1 MANSYTRCKHKKMSH
16 QYCFLQFG
24 FSAAEHKALLWQWRA
39 TGLDGRIVMAP
50 STIPTTRNAQPQAP
64 SFQHMCKQ
72 FKRFELFFQLEQV
85 KRNGW
90 VWWTMWLRSL
100 ASKPPEL
107 KKIMQPRLRLSTG
120 ILTLAKPLSEAMW
133 FCFLLLTEAM
143 CLRKIGKAA

>member
-1 MANSYTRCKHKKMSH
+1 MSH
-16 QYCFLQFG
+16 QCCFLQFG

-100 ASKPPEL
+100 VSKPPEL
-107 KKIMQPRLRLSTG
+107 KKNHAAQ
-120 ILTLAKPLSEAMW
+120 
-133 FCFLLLTEAM
+133 TEAFHWHSDFSKAPEWSNVVLLPSFDWSNVLEENWQS
-143 CLRKIGKAA
+143 CLASNS